1 MGAQAM
7 SADGRRNGPDEV
19 AERALLARLAAAEPR
34 GLKPLS
40 GLVERLRAAG
50 RLRDVIEPGGEP
62 GTEPGAAAVG
72 RTAVAG
78 ITYDSRRVMPG
89 GCFVAVPGS
98 HADGHAY
105 VDAAVGAG
113 AGVLVVERPRSPGE
127 VAPAVQLVVD
137 RSQFALATVAA
148 WWYEDPAATL
158 GVVGI
163 TGTDGKTTTA
173 GMAVAALV
181 AAGVRTGL
189 VSTADLKIGDVRAG
203 SLAHVTTPEAPELQ
217 RTLRAIRAAGD
228 VAAIVEST
236 SHGLALERVGEIPY
250 DVAILTNLTHE
261 HLEFHGTFEAYR
273 AAKRSLFERLGT
285 RGAGRANGAGSAT
298 GDAANTSG
306 TGAGSGG
313 GTRKPATLPGGRPW
327 PRGGIVNADD
337 PNAAVFAA
345 ATRDAGAALL
355 TYGVAAAA
363 DVRAT
368 DISESSGV
376 LVATVTTPRGSGT
389 LRLSLL
395 GRFNVH
401 NALGVVALGELL
413 ELDPALVLHGLAGF
427 RGVRGR
433 MERIDCGQ
441 PFTLI
446 IDYAHTPAS
455 LATVLDDLAGLVGPG
470 GGRIAVFGSAGERD
484 VAKRALQ
491 GRIAGERCR
500 LVIATDEDPRGED
513 PMAILEQIAVGAEAA
528 GLRRGDDLHLI
539 PDRRAAIAAAIA
551 RARPGD
557 VILLAGKGHERS
569 ILYAGSDVPWDE
581 RRVAEECLAAAGYG

>member
-1 MGAQAM
+1 MN
-7 SADGRRNGPDEV
+7 ADGHRDGPDEV

-50 RLRDVIEPGGEP
+50 RLRAVIGPGGEP

-78 ITYDSRRVMPG
+78 IAYDSRRVMPG

-98 HADGHAY
+98 HADGHAF
-105 VDAAVGAG
+105 VGAAVGAG
-113 AGVLVVERPRSPGE
+113 AGVLVVERPVPAGD
-127 VAPAVQLVVD
+127 VAPAIQLVVD
-137 RSQFALATVAA
+137 RSQLGLATVAA
-148 WWYEDPAATL
+148 WWYGDPAATL

-173 GMAVAALV
+173 GMAVAALE

-189 VSTADLKIGDVRAG
+189 VSTADLKVGDVRTGA
-203 SLAHVTTPEAPELQ
+203 LAHVTTPEAPELQ
-217 RTLRAIRAAGD
+217 RTLCAIRAAGD
-228 VAAIVEST
+228 VAAILEST

-261 HLEFHGTFEAYR
+261 HLEFHGTFDAYR

-285 RGAGRANGAGSAT
+285 RGAG
-298 GDAANTSG
+298 
-306 TGAGSGG
+306 TGAGVAAD
-313 GTRKPATLPGGRPW
+313 RVRAQKPATLPGGRPW

-337 PNAAVFAA
+337 SNAAVFAA
-345 ATRDAGAALL
+345 ATRDAGATLL
-355 TYGVAAAA
+355 TYGAAATS

-368 DISESSGV
+368 DIAETSDG

-401 NALGVVALGELL
+401 NALAVVALGELL
-413 ELDPALVLHGLAGF
+413 ELDPALILAGLAGF
-427 RGVRGR
+427 RGTRGR
-433 MERIDCGQ
+433 MERIDHGQ

-446 IDYAHTPAS
+446 VDYAHTPAS

-491 GRIAGERCR
+491 GRVAGERCR

-513 PMAILEQIAVGAEAA
+513 SMAILEQIAEGAEAA
-528 GLRRGDDLHLI
+528 GLRRDDDLQLI

-557 VILLAGKGHERS
+557 VVLLAGKGHERS
-569 ILYAGSDVPWDE
+569 ILYAESDVPWDE
-581 RRVAEECLAAAGYG
+581 RRVAEECLADAGYG

>member
-1 MGAQAM
+1 M
-7 SADGRRNGPDEV
+7 SANGRRNGPDDV
-19 AERALLARLAAAEPR
+19 AERTLLGRLAAAEPR
-34 GLKPLS
+34 GRKPLA
-40 GLVERLRAAG
+40 GLIERLRAAG
-50 RLRDVIEPGGEP
+50 RLRGVIGPSGGFR
-62 GTEPGAAAVG
+62 TEPGAAAVG

-78 ITYDSRRVMPG
+78 IAYDSRRVLPG

-98 HADGHAY
+98 HADGHAF
-105 VDAAVGAG
+105 VGAAVGAG
-113 AGVLVVERPRSPGE
+113 AGVLVVERPLPPGD
-127 VAPAVQLVVD
+127 VAPAIQLVVD
-137 RSQFALATVAA
+137 RSQLALASVAA
-148 WWYEDPAATL
+148 WWYEDPGVDL
-158 GVVGI
+158 GIVGI

-173 GMAVAALV
+173 GMAVAALE

-189 VSTADLKIGDVRAG
+189 VSTAELKIGGVRAG
-203 SLAHVTTPEAPELQ
+203 ALAHVTTPEAPELQ
-217 RTLRAIRAAGD
+217 QTLRAIRAAGD

-261 HLEFHGTFEAYR
+261 HLEFHGTFEAYS
-273 AAKRSLFERLGT
+273 AAKRSLFERLGNG
-285 RGAGRANGAGSAT
+285 GAGT
-298 GDAANTSG
+298 G

-313 GTRKPATLPGGRPW
+313 RTRKPPALPGGRSW

-337 PNAAVFAA
+337 PSAAVFAA
-345 ATRDAGAALL
+345 ATRDAGATLL
-355 TYGVAAAA
+355 TYGAAAPA
-363 DVRAT
+363 EVRAT
-368 DISESSGV
+368 DIAETPDG

-413 ELDPALVLHGLAGF
+413 ELDQALVLDGLAGF

-433 MERIDCGQ
+433 MERIDRGQ

-446 IDYAHTPAS
+446 VDYAHTPAS
-455 LATVLDDLAGLVGPG
+455 LAAVLDDLARLVGPG

-484 VAKRALQ
+484 VAKRGLQ
-491 GRIAGERCR
+491 GRVAGERCR

-513 PMAILEQIAVGAEAA
+513 PMAILEQIAEGAEAA
-528 GLRRGDDLHLI
+528 GLRRGDDLWLI
-539 PDRRAAIAAAIA
+539 PDRRAAIVAAIT

-557 VILLAGKGHERS
+557 VVLLAGKGHERS
-569 ILYAGSDVPWDE
+569 ILYAGLDVPWDE
-581 RRVAEECLAAAGYG
+581 RRVAEECLAAVGYG

>member
-1 MGAQAM
+1 M
-7 SADGRRNGPDEV
+7 SADGLRDGPDEV
-19 AERALLARLAAAEPR
+19 AERALLARLAASEPR
-34 GLKPLS
+34 GVKPLS
-40 GLVERLRAAG
+40 GLIERLRVAG
-50 RLRDVIEPGGEP
+50 RLRAVIGPGGEP
-62 GTEPGAAAVG
+62 GSEPDSAAVG
-72 RTAVAG
+72 RTDVAG
-78 ITYDSRRVMPG
+78 IAYDSRRVMPG
-89 GCFVAVPGS
+89 GCFVAVPGL
-98 HADGHAY
+98 HTDGHAF
-105 VDAAVGAG
+105 VGAAVRAG
-113 AGVLVVERPRSPGE
+113 AGVLVVERPVPPGDL
-127 VAPAVQLVVD
+127 APAIQLVVD
-137 RSQFALATVAA
+137 GSQLALATVAA
-148 WWYEDPAATL
+148 WWYGDPAATL

-173 GMAVAALV
+173 GMAVAALE

-189 VSTADLKIGDVRAG
+189 VSTADLKVGDVRTGA
-203 SLAHVTTPEAPELQ
+203 LAHVTTPEAPELQ
-217 RTLRAIRAAGD
+217 RTLCAIRAAGD
-228 VAAIVEST
+228 VAAILEST

-285 RGAGRANGAGSAT
+285 RGAG
-298 GDAANTSG
+298 
-306 TGAGSGG
+306 TGAGVAAD
-313 GTRKPATLPGGRPW
+313 RVRAQKPATLPGGRPW

-337 PNAAVFAA
+337 SNAAVFAA
-345 ATRDAGAALL
+345 ATRDAGATLL
-355 TYGVAAAA
+355 TYGAAATS

-368 DISESSGV
+368 DIAETSDG
-376 LVATVTTPRGSGT
+376 LVATVTTPRGSGM

-401 NALGVVALGELL
+401 NALAVVALGELL
-413 ELDPALVLHGLAGF
+413 ELDPALVLAGLAGF
-427 RGVRGR
+427 PGTRGR
-433 MERIDCGQ
+433 MERIDHGQ

-446 IDYAHTPAS
+446 VDYAHTPAS

-491 GRIAGERCR
+491 GRVAGERCR

-513 PMAILEQIAVGAEAA
+513 SMAILEQIAEGAEAA
-528 GLRRGDDLHLI
+528 GLRRDDDLQLI

-557 VILLAGKGHERS
+557 VVLLAGKGHERS
-569 ILYAGSDVPWDE
+569 ILYAESDVPWDE

>member
-1 MGAQAM
+1 M
-7 SADGRRNGPDEV
+7 STDARRGGLDEAV
-19 AERALLARLAAAEPR
+19 ERVLLARLAAAEPR
-34 GLKPLS
+34 GPKPLS
-40 GLVERLRAAG
+40 GLVERLLAAG
-50 RLRDVIEPGGEP
+50 RLLAVIMPGGES
-62 GTEPGAAAVG
+62 GSEAGAAAD
-72 RTAVAG
+72 RAAVTG
-78 ITYDSRRVMPG
+78 IAYDSRRVVPG

-98 HADGHAY
+98 HADGHMFAG
-105 VDAAVGAG
+105 AAVLAG
-113 AGVLVVERPRSPGE
+113 AGVLVVERPRSPGD
-127 VAPAVQLVVD
+127 VAPAIQLVVD
-137 RSQFALATVAA
+137 RSQLALATVAA
-148 WWYEDPAATL
+148 WWYEDPGAAL
-158 GVVGI
+158 GVIGI

-173 GMAVAALV
+173 GMAVAALE

-189 VSTADLKIGDVRAG
+189 VSTAEQKVGDVRAG
-203 SLAHVTTPEAPELQ
+203 AWTHVTTPEAPELQ

-273 AAKRSLFERLGT
+273 AAKRSLFERLA
-285 RGAGRANGAGSAT
+285 AGGNGESRARAP
-298 GDAANTSG
+298 
-306 TGAGSGG
+306 
-313 GTRKPATLPGGRPW
+313 KPATLPGGRPW

-337 PNAAVFAA
+337 PNAAVFAS
-345 ATRDAGAALL
+345 ATREAGATLL
-355 TYGVAAAA
+355 TYGTAALC

-368 DISESSGV
+368 DIAETPDG
-376 LVATVTTPRGSGT
+376 LVATVTTGRRSGT
-389 LRLSLL
+389 LRLPLL

-401 NALGVVALGELL
+401 NALAVIALGELL
-413 ELDPALVLHGLAGF
+413 ELDPALVLAGLGGF

-433 MERIDCGQ
+433 MERVDRGQ

-446 IDYAHTPAS
+446 VDYAHTPAS

-491 GRIAGERCR
+491 GRVAGERCR
-500 LVIATDEDPRGED
+500 VVIATDEDPRGES
-513 PMAILEQIAVGAEAA
+513 PMTILEQIAQGAEAA
-528 GLRRGDDLHLI
+528 GLRRGDDLWLI

-551 RARPGD
+551 QARPGD
-557 VILLAGKGHERS
+557 VVLLAGKGHERS
-569 ILYAGSDVPWDE
+569 ILYAGSEVPWDE

>member
-1 MGAQAM
+1 M
-7 SADGRRNGPDEV
+7 SADGPRNGPDEV

-50 RLRDVIEPGGEP
+50 RLRAVIGPGGEP
-62 GTEPGAAAVG
+62 ATGADAAAVG
-72 RTAVAG
+72 RTTIAG
-78 ITYDSRRVMPG
+78 IAYDSRRVRPG
-89 GCFVAVPGS
+89 CCFVAVPGL
-98 HADGHAY
+98 HADGHAF
-105 VDAAVGAG
+105 VGAAVGVG
-113 AGVLVVERPRSPGE
+113 AGVLVVERPGPPGD
-127 VAPAVQLVVD
+127 VAPAIQLVVD
-137 RSQFALATVAA
+137 RSQLALATVAA
-148 WWYEDPAATL
+148 WWYADPGCEL
-158 GVVGI
+158 GIVGI

-173 GMAVAALV
+173 GMAVAALE

-189 VSTADLKIGDVRAG
+189 VSTAELKIGGVRAG

-285 RGAGRANGAGSAT
+285 GGVGSGGAGSAI
-298 GDAANTSG
+298 GDAATTSA
-306 TGAGSGG
+306 TGAGSRVR
-313 GTRKPATLPGGRPW
+313 TQKPATLPGGRPW

-345 ATRDAGAALL
+345 ATRDAGATLL
-355 TYGVAAAA
+355 TYGAAATS

-368 DISESSGV
+368 DIAETSDA
-376 LVATVTTPRGSGT
+376 LVAMVTTPRGSGT

-395 GRFNVH
+395 GRFNIY
-401 NALGVVALGELL
+401 NALAVVALGELL
-413 ELDPALVLHGLAGF
+413 ELDPALVLAGLAGF
-427 RGVRGR
+427 RGTRGR
-433 MERIDCGQ
+433 MERIDHGQ

-446 IDYAHTPAS
+446 VDYAHTPAS
-455 LATVLDDLAGLVGPG
+455 LATVLDNLVGLVGPG

-491 GRIAGERCR
+491 GRVAGERCR

-513 PMAILEQIAVGAEAA
+513 SMAILEQIAEGAEAA
-528 GLRRGDDLHLI
+528 GLRRGDDLQLI

-557 VILLAGKGHERS
+557 VVLLAGKGHERS
-569 ILYAGSDVPWDE
+569 ILYAESDLPWDE

>member
-1 MGAQAM
+1 M
-7 SADGRRNGPDEV
+7 SADGRRDGPDEF

-50 RLRDVIEPGGEP
+50 RLRAVIGPGGEP
-62 GTEPGAAAVG
+62 GSERGGAAVG
-72 RTAVAG
+72 RATVAG
-78 ITYDSRRVMPG
+78 IAYDSRRVMPG

-98 HADGHAY
+98 HADGHEF
-105 VDAAVGAG
+105 VGAAVGAG
-113 AGVLVVERPRSPGE
+113 AGVLVVERPVPAGD
-127 VAPAVQLVVD
+127 VAPAIQLVVD
-137 RSQFALATVAA
+137 RSQLALATVAA
-148 WWYEDPAATL
+148 WWYGDPAATL

-173 GMAVAALV
+173 GMAVAALE

-203 SLAHVTTPEAPELQ
+203 ALAHVTTPEAPELQ
-217 RTLRAIRAAGD
+217 RTLRAIRAGGD
-228 VAAIVEST
+228 VAAILEST

-261 HLEFHGTFEAYR
+261 HLEFHGTFDAYR

-285 RGAGRANGAGSAT
+285 GGVGSAT
-298 GDAANTSG
+298 GDAANTPA
-306 TGAGSGG
+306 TGAGVAADRVR
-313 GTRKPATLPGGRPW
+313 TQKPATLPGGRPW

-337 PNAAVFAA
+337 SSAAVFAA
-345 ATRDAGAALL
+345 ATRDAGATLL
-355 TYGVAAAA
+355 TYGAAATS

-368 DISESSGV
+368 DIAETSDG

-401 NALGVVALGELL
+401 NALAVVALGELL
-413 ELDPALVLHGLAGF
+413 ELDPALVLAGLAGF
-427 RGVRGR
+427 PGTRGR
-433 MERIDCGQ
+433 MERIDHGQ

-446 IDYAHTPAS
+446 VDYAHTPAS

-491 GRIAGERCR
+491 GRVAGERCR

-513 PMAILEQIAVGAEAA
+513 SMAILEQIAEGAEAA
-528 GLRRGDDLHLI
+528 GLRRGDDLQLI

-557 VILLAGKGHERS
+557 VVLLAGKGHERS
-569 ILYAGSDVPWDE
+569 ILYAGSNLPWDE

>member
-1 MGAQAM
+1 MTAEGL
-7 SADGRRNGPDEV
+7 RNGPDEV
-19 AERALLARLAAAEPR
+19 AERALLGRLAAAEPR
-34 GLKPLS
+34 GSKSLA
-40 GLVERLRAAG
+40 GLIERLRAAG
-50 RLRDVIEPGGEP
+50 RLRAVIGPTGEP

-78 ITYDSRRVMPG
+78 IAYDSRRVMPD

-98 HADGHAY
+98 HADGHAF
-105 VDAAVGAG
+105 VGAAVGAG
-113 AGVLVVERPRSPGE
+113 AGVLVVERPLPPGD
-127 VAPAVQLVVD
+127 VAPAIQLVVD
-137 RSQFALATVAA
+137 RSQLALATVAA
-148 WWYEDPAATL
+148 WWYEDPGAEL

-173 GMAVAALV
+173 GMAVEALE

-189 VSTADLKIGDVRAG
+189 VSTAELKIGGVRAG
-203 SLAHVTTPEAPELQ
+203 ALAHVTTPEAPELQ
-217 RTLRAIRAAGD
+217 RTLRAIRDAGD

-285 RGAGRANGAGSAT
+285 GGAGTDGT
-298 GDAANTSG
+298 GG
-306 TGAGSGG
+306 GGAGSGG
-313 GTRKPATLPGGRPW
+313 RTRKSTTLTGGRPW

-355 TYGVAAAA
+355 TYGAAAPA
-363 DVRAT
+363 DVRAPEIAET
-368 DISESSGV
+368 SDG

-395 GRFNVH
+395 GRFNVY
-401 NALGVVALGELL
+401 NALAVVALGELL
-413 ELDPALVLHGLAGF
+413 ELDPALILEGLAGF

-433 MERIDCGQ
+433 MERIDHGQ

-446 IDYAHTPAS
+446 VDYAHTPAS
-455 LATVLDDLAGLVGPG
+455 LATALDNLAGLVGPG

-491 GRIAGERCR
+491 GRVAGERCR

-513 PMAILEQIAVGAEAA
+513 PMAILEQIAEGAEAA
-528 GLRRGDDLHLI
+528 GLRRGDDLWLI

-557 VILLAGKGHERS
+557 VVLLAGKGHERS
-569 ILYAGSDVPWDE
+569 ILYAGSGVPWDE

>member
-1 MGAQAM
+1 M
-7 SADGRRNGPDEV
+7 SADGLRDGPDEV
-19 AERALLARLAAAEPR
+19 AERALLARLAASEPR
-34 GLKPLS
+34 GVKPLS
-40 GLVERLRAAG
+40 SLVKRLRAAG
-50 RLRDVIEPGGEP
+50 RLRAVIVPGGEP
-62 GTEPGAAAVG
+62 GSEPDSAAVG

-78 ITYDSRRVMPG
+78 IAYDSRRVMPG
-89 GCFVAVPGS
+89 GCFVAVPGL
-98 HADGHAY
+98 HTDGHAF
-105 VDAAVGAG
+105 VGAAVRAG
-113 AGVLVVERPRSPGE
+113 AGVLVVERPVPPGDL
-127 VAPAVQLVVD
+127 ATAIQLVVD
-137 RSQFALATVAA
+137 GSQLALATVAA
-148 WWYEDPAATL
+148 WWYGDPATTL

-173 GMAVAALV
+173 GMAVAALE

-189 VSTADLKIGDVRAG
+189 VSTADLKVGDVRTGA
-203 SLAHVTTPEAPELQ
+203 LAHVTTPEAPELQ
-217 RTLRAIRAAGD
+217 RTLCAIRAAGD
-228 VAAIVEST
+228 VAAILEST

-261 HLEFHGTFEAYR
+261 HLEFHRTFEAYR

-285 RGAGRANGAGSAT
+285 RGAGTGA
-298 GDAANTSG
+298 GDAANTSA
-306 TGAGSGG
+306 TGAGS
-313 GTRKPATLPGGRPW
+313 RVRAPKPATLPGGRPW

-337 PNAAVFAA
+337 SNAAVFAA
-345 ATRDAGAALL
+345 ATRNAGATLL
-355 TYGVAAAA
+355 TYGAAATS

-368 DISESSGV
+368 DIAKTSDG

-401 NALGVVALGELL
+401 NALAVVALGELL
-413 ELDPALVLHGLAGF
+413 ELDPALILAGLAGF
-427 RGVRGR
+427 RGTRGR
-433 MERIDCGQ
+433 MERIDHGQ

-446 IDYAHTPAS
+446 VDYAHTPAS

-491 GRIAGERCR
+491 GRVAGERCR

-513 PMAILEQIAVGAEAA
+513 SMAILEQIAEGAEAA
-528 GLRRGDDLHLI
+528 GLRRGDDLQLI

-557 VILLAGKGHERS
+557 VVLLAGKGHERS
-569 ILYAGSDVPWDE
+569 ILYAESDVPWDE